1 MTNQSKVDSILR
13 IVENPVRRKIIKRLS
28 QEPTY
33 ALEIAKE
40 IGEAQQLVTTHL
52 ALMERDG
59 FIGSNIQASPVGP
72 KRKLYYLK
80 QSAYLTVS
88 FGPHLYDE
96 QFLNFETLPA
106 KLSEDATD
114 FLERITGIKQNTK
127 NPKIESLSNLLSD
140 IDAKLAQLEDE
151 KAGLL
156 CIRNLTMRQASEEL
170 NTQEK
175 THNEKRIL
183 HFILDERSTD
193 IEDISKALNLKESI
207 IRSILEKLEDEIPDN

>member
-1 MTNQSKVDSILR
+1 MTEPSQVDSMLK
-13 IVENPVRRKIIKRLS
+13 IVENPIRRKIIKRLS
-28 QEPTY
+28 QEPSY
-33 ALEIAKE
+33 ALELAKE

-59 FIGSNIQASPVGP
+59 FISSNIETSPVGP
-72 KRKLYYLK
+72 KRRLYFLK

-96 QFLNFETLPA
+96 QFLNFETLPS
-106 KLSEDATD
+106 KLSKGAAE
-114 FLERITGIKQNTK
+114 FLDRIKAIQQNTESH
-127 NPKIESLSNLLSD
+127 KIESLSNLLSD
-140 IDAKLAQLEDE
+140 IDAKLELLEDE
-151 KAGLL
+151 KTVLL

-170 NTQEK
+170 NAQEK

-183 HFILDERSTD
+183 HFMLDERSTD

-207 IRSILEKLEDEIPDN
+207 IRSILEKLKNELPDS